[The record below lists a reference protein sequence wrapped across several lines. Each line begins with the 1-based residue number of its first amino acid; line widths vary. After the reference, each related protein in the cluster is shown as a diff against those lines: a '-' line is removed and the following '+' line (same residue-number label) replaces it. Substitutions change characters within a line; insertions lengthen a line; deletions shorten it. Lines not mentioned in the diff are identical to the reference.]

1 MGLDS
6 LFQEE
11 KTGNPLDSL
20 ERKHVCWPRGA
31 RVTLELL
38 WEHLVLPSSPP
49 PSPPILSGN
58 CPVNWHILR
67 AEYSHTFLSDLVKPG
82 GDTCF

>member
-6 LFQEE
+6 LYQEE

-31 RVTLELL
+31 RVTMEPL
-38 WEHLVLPSSPP
+38 WEHLVPPPPLCRAPQHCLKMSLLIGVFFALNTHMLSSP
-49 PSPPILSGN
+49 I
-58 CPVNWHILR
+58 W
-67 AEYSHTFLSDLVKPG
+67 
-82 GDTCF
+82 